1 MKKLLL
7 AMFLIVAAIPA
18 FADTSNLVIGSTSG
32 FSTQT
37 VSIPITANI
46 TVGTIAAQFDVQY
59 DPALL
64 TFTGIT
70 VGSSNTGWAVVSNV
84 KTPGKL
90 RVGMY
95 NTAQIIGNSLQL
107 ALLNFTVITPASG
120 ATLLALPNLVLSNAY
135 FNEYSVVNLVNGSF
149 TLKLLGDVDN
159 NGKVEAAD
167 ATLVAQYA
175 LELTTL
181 TADQLQVADVS
192 GNGTVSFYD
201 ASLIAQY
208 AKGIITKFH

>member
-7 AMFLIVAAIPA
+7 FLMFLLTTLPA
-18 FADTSNLVIGSTSG
+18 FADAGTLTIGSSSG
-32 FSTQT
+32 FPGQT
-37 VSIPITANI
+37 VSIPVTADIINGI
-46 TVGTIAAQFDVQY
+46 IADQFDVQY

-64 TFTGIT
+64 TFTSMT
-70 VGSSNTGWAVVSNV
+70 VGSANSGWAVVSNN
-84 KTPGKL
+84 KAPGKL

-95 NTAQIIGNSLQL
+95 NTVKIIGNGQQV
-107 ALLNFTVITPASG
+107 ALLNFTVNTPVDG
-120 ATLLALPNLVLSNAY
+120 ATLLATPNLILSNVI
-135 FNEYSVVNLVNGSF
+135 FNETVLTALTNGTF

-167 ATLVAQYA
+167 ATLVAQYV

-181 TADQLQVADVS
+181 NAGQLQAADVS
-192 GNGTVSFYD
+192 GNGTVSIYD

-208 AKGIITKFH
+208 AKGIITKFR